1 MTLHSTTSNDGTQ
14 GSKGE
19 EQTLWLPNWVV
30 PGLWVILCVLMTSLL
45 LLAALVLVRSGF
57 FTSKRLTDEQTKS
70 LWAFLG
76 AAMAA
81 AATLLGALLTE
92 QNNRRTSALTR
103 EVSEREHL
111 ARQKQQALAQEA
123 EERLLTD
130 TVARVLELITVESG
144 YAPRARVAGAIAT
157 LMQLR
162 GGTIAIRILGELWKD
177 GAVDSD
183 TAVWLINRVLSR
195 YSPGSETEANDAA
208 TLLFTNSSKLIPSS
222 DDTNQVWNLWPSV
235 MDPWPSQLPY
245 KAKEALLITSV
256 KVLLTRELSYWV
268 DNGDYFPIKS
278 LCGAMEDGGCGYAAG
293 QVLCKVLN
301 SGAGGAMYSV
311 IGEDNSTRA
320 RALATRFVATP
331 WFESLLDQ
339 IDSWAA
345 GDGFDASNIGDVVPA
360 IPSAVAHSPSVPSL
374 DESPHEE

>member
-1 MTLHSTTSNDGTQ
+1 
-14 GSKGE
+14 
-19 EQTLWLPNWVV
+19 
-30 PGLWVILCVLMTSLL
+30 
-45 LLAALVLVRSGF
+45 
-57 FTSKRLTDEQTKS
+57 
-70 LWAFLG
+70 
-76 AAMAA
+76 MAA

-123 EERLLTD
+123 EERLVTD

-183 TAVWLINRVLSR
+183 TAVWLIDRVLSR
-195 YSPGSETEANDAA
+195 YSPGSETEVNDAA

-222 DDTNQVWNLWPSV
+222 DDTNQVWHLWPSV

-245 KAKEALLITSV
+245 KAKEALLVTSV
-256 KVLLTRELSYWV
+256 KVLLTRELSYWLGS
-268 DNGDYFPIKS
+268 GDFFPIKS
-278 LCGAMEDGGCGYAAG
+278 LCGAMEDGECGYVAG
-293 QVLCKVLN
+293 GVLCKVLN
-301 SGAGGAMYSV
+301 SGAADAMYSV

-320 RALATRFVATP
+320 IALATRFVATP

-345 GDGFDASNIGDVVPA
+345 GDGFDGSNIGDVVPA
-360 IPSAVAHSPSVPSL
+360 IPSAVANSPSVPSL
-374 DESPHEE
+374 DESRHEE